1 MLHGNPAVQHLERKR
16 RSVIYTRKKGERE
29 RSKQGYGNE
38 KTKKGMGMEMKIAI
52 VTGASSGMGM
62 EFARQLDDSL
72 ARTDEIWLLA
82 RRREPMEELAKE
94 LRHKTRVLVI
104 DVTKDAKLVQF
115 AEVLAISAPKIT
127 VLVNCAG
134 VGSYGAFTAQSDEA
148 VAEMM
153 QLNIVALTR
162 MTKLCL
168 PYMRR
173 GSKIIQLASGAAFVP
188 QAAFAVYAASKA
200 YVYSLSRALNREL
213 DPKGIRVMAVCPG
226 PVNTPFLAHAYG
238 DPARLGR
245 LKKMTMLETESVVG
259 KALMD
264 CKRGKSVS
272 VCGLPMKTLYLVTQ
286 GVQNLLL
293 RR

>member
-1 MLHGNPAVQHLERKR
+1 MK
-16 RSVIYTRKKGERE
+16 
-29 RSKQGYGNE
+29 
-38 KTKKGMGMEMKIAI
+38 MKIAI

-62 EFARQLDDSL
+62 EFARQLDDNL
-72 ARTDEIWLLA
+72 GKTDEIWLLA
-82 RRREPMEELAKE
+82 RRREPMEELSKE
-94 LRHKTRVLVI
+94 LRHKTRVIVI
-104 DVTKDAKLVQF
+104 DVTREAELVQF
-115 AEVLAISAPKIT
+115 AEVLAISDPRIT

-134 VGSYGAFTAQSDEA
+134 VGTYGTFAAQSDEA
-148 VAEMM
+148 VTEMM

-168 PYMRR
+168 PYMQR

-213 DPKGIRVMAVCPG
+213 AEKGIRVLAVCPG

-238 DPARLGR
+238 DPTRLDK
-245 LKKMTMLETESVVG
+245 LKKMTMLETKSVVA
-259 KALMD
+259 KAVMD

-272 VCGLPMKTLYLVTQ
+272 VCGLPMKILYLATQ
-286 GVQNLLL
+286 SVQNLLL
-293 RR
+293 QR